1 MNMKL
6 KLKQICLTGL
16 VVFWAAAACAE
27 RVAVDVELANVR
39 SGPGTQYKLLW
50 KLEKHHPVDVLQ
62 KSGGWFYVQDFEGD
76 KGWIY
81 GKLVNGDK
89 AVIVD
94 KVKCN
99 VRSGPGTEHDIIFT
113 VERGVPFKVLERK
126 GEWLHIRHA
135 DGDVGWIHRT
145 LVW

>member
-1 MNMKL
+1 MKL
-6 KLKQICLTGL
+6 ESKSICLTCL
-16 VVFWAAAACAE
+16 VVFWAAVACAE
-27 RVAVDVELANVR
+27 RAAVDVALANVR

-50 KLEKHHPVDVLQ
+50 KLEKYHPVDVLQ
-62 KSGGWFYVQDFEGD
+62 KSGGWFYFIDFEGD

-94 KVKCN
+94 KDQCN
-99 VRSGPGTEHDIIFT
+99 VRSGPGTDQDIVFT

-135 DGDVGWIHRT
+135 DGDAGWIHQA